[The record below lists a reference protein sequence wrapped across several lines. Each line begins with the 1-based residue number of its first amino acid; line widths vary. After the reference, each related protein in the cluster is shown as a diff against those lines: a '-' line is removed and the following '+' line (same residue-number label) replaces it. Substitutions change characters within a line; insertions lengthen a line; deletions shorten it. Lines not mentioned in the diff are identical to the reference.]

1 MTFKP
6 CRCLIIDD
14 MHPSIFPMLQQIGV
28 EADYRPAIKPE
39 EVPQAL
45 ESFDGLI
52 LRSKMR
58 ITAPVLQLADK
69 LKFVA
74 RAGAGVDNIDER
86 ALQERSIALISAS
99 EGNREAVGEHA
110 LGMLLSLM
118 RNIVRGDRQV
128 RDKVW
133 LREENR
139 GEEIGGKTVGIIGF
153 GNMGRSFSRV
163 LAGFNCRILGHDRDA
178 PEKVM
183 HPLACC
189 TLEEVQTEADIVSLH
204 IPFTARNHHFANDA
218 FFSGFRKPIWF
229 VNTSRG
235 EVVDQAALV
244 KHLQSGKIKG
254 AALDVLENEKLQTL
268 TPQQLAN
275 FEYLA
280 QAENVVLTPHI
291 AGWTHES
298 YVKINEVL
306 ATKIHWFLQQNNTF

>member
-1 MTFKP
+1 MTFNP
-6 CRCLIIDD
+6 YRCLIIDE
-14 MHPSIFPMLQQIGV
+14 MHPSIFPLLQQSGV
-28 EADYRPAIKPE
+28 EADYRPVIKPE

-45 ESFDGLI
+45 IGFDGLI
-52 LRSKMR
+52 VRSKMR
-58 ITAPVLQLADK
+58 ITAPVLQFADK

-74 RAGAGVDNIDER
+74 RAGAGVDNIDEQ
-86 ALQERSIALISAS
+86 ALQERGIALVSAS

-118 RNIVRGDRQV
+118 RNIGRGDRQV
-128 RDKVW
+128 REKVW

-153 GNMGRSFSRV
+153 GNMGQSFAHV
-163 LAGFNCRILGHDRDA
+163 LSGFNCRILGHDRYA
-178 PEKVM
+178 PEKVR
-183 HPLACC
+183 HPLSCC
-189 TLEEVQTEADIVSLH
+189 TLEEVQAEADIVSLH
-204 IPFTARNHHFANDA
+204 IPLSAPNLRFADDA

-244 KHLQSGKIKG
+244 KHLQSGKVKG
-254 AALDVLENEKLQTL
+254 AALDVLENEKLHTL
-268 TPQQLAN
+268 TPQQQAS

-306 ATKIHWFLQQNNTF
+306 AAKINRLLQQF